1 MDCISLYEKSLIKRG
16 HYVPFIGTLE
26 QLLTILLDE
35 NFFNHITFSKLNR
48 KTMYKS
54 KPKSELSELCAS
66 KVLTEYCL
74 SFDTNP
80 SSQMTKPNLK
90 IKTKDSPI
98 NKAFINDTSSI
109 NQIHLHEIRP
119 SYGSKEQ
126 RLNNVEC
133 PLKRKKLFENR
144 FDMSL
149 QTGNDK
155 NLTCQM
161 GSKTNACFLSGHS
174 RQHQFYS

>member
-1 MDCISLYEKSLIKRG
+1 
-16 HYVPFIGTLE
+16 
-26 QLLTILLDE
+26 
-35 NFFNHITFSKLNR
+35 
-48 KTMYKS
+48 
-54 KPKSELSELCAS
+54 
-66 KVLTEYCL
+66 
-74 SFDTNP
+74 
-80 SSQMTKPNLK
+80 MTKPNLK

-98 NKAFINDTSSI
+98 NKVFINDTSSI

-119 SYGSKEQ
+119 SYRSKEQ

-149 QTGNDK
+149 QTGKNK

-161 GSKTNACFLSGHS
+161 GSKSNACFLPGHS
-174 RQHQFYS
+174 RQHTNEQLFNSEFYENHFNNSLAWTDIC